1 MDTFYSDSQRALQA
15 EFASTGLADRLEQL
29 IVRDRFDEDSKG
41 FVEQAR
47 FFFLASVDNQGF
59 PTVSH
64 KGGDAGFVKVPA
76 ADTLLFPC
84 YDGNGM
90 YYSMGNIDTHPQVG
104 MLFIDFESPRRLRIQ
119 GQAQLNRDPE
129 ILQLWPETA
138 LAVAVTVTQMWVN
151 CPRYIQP
158 MNYLEPAEHTPRDG
172 IDTPQPEWKS
182 YEAFADVVP
191 PPAHTLQSAAEHS
204 SLDNKD

>member
-1 MDTFYSDSQRALQA
+1 MSNFYSDSQRALQA

-29 IVRDRFDEDSKG
+29 IVRDSFDEDSKD

-47 FFFLASVDNQGF
+47 FFFLASVDDQGF

-64 KGGDAGFVKVPA
+64 KGGDAGFVKVTSP
-76 ADTLLFPC
+76 DTVLFPC

-90 YYSMGNIDTHPQVG
+90 YYSMGNIDAHPPVG
-104 MLFIDFESPRRLRIQ
+104 LLFIDFETPRRLRVQ
-119 GQAQLNRDPE
+119 GLAHLSRDPE

-138 LAVAVTVTQMWVN
+138 LAVVVTVKQIWVN

-158 MNYLEPAEHTPRDG
+158 MQYLEPAAHIPRKG
-172 IDTPQPEWKS
+172 LDTPQPEWKS

-191 PPAHTLQSAAEHS
+191 PPAHHLQSAAPDSTTDKE
-204 SLDNKD
+204 D